1 MHVMIIQEGNIKS
14 LEYEINKII
23 KDLLHSRSLIE
34 RNFTIVRDVKISF
47 RGDDCIA
54 MIIFVDVEK
63 K

>member
-23 KDLLHSRSLIE
+23 KDLYSRSLIE

-54 MIIFVDVEK
+54 MIILVDKEEK
-63 K
+63 

>member
-23 KDLLHSRSLIE
+23 KDLYSRCLIE